1 MSGEWSLTALYPSYD
16 SAEYKTDMSRLEEVY
31 QALANI
37 ELVDDLA
44 TVKNVIDY
52 LEQESVLL
60 QKLHAFSALQ
70 LSVNTTDAQS
80 LQEEG
85 RLNKLISENAK
96 TNAKIMKFLGKTTL
110 SVEQEPSLAHYK
122 FFFDNLKKNA
132 QHILSEEVEEV
143 IALMDLNAGS
153 AWGKMKEFLGST
165 VETEFKGESLTL
177 SEIRNLAYDADQSVR
192 KSAYEAELAMYAKIK
207 EPVAFSLNYIKSQVN
222 DVARLRGYDSPLAQT
237 LEASVMSR
245 ATLDALLEAI
255 RDSLPAFRRYLQ
267 HKATL
272 LGHQNGLPFY
282 DLFAP
287 MGEGSARTFT
297 LEASK
302 DFLLEHFAKFSPDL
316 AEMTA
321 QFFDEN
327 FMDIYPRKGKVGG
340 AFCHNLPV
348 LKQSRIMLNFD
359 GSLSSVVTTAH
370 ELGHAYHGLHIEDHA
385 PLNWDYSM
393 PVAETASTFNEALV
407 MSPIIAQASDDEK
420 ASLLEAEL
428 QDTTQIIVD
437 IYSRFLFEDAVFNQR
452 HDKFLFAED
461 LAQLMLNAQKEAYGD
476 GLDPDYLHPYMW
488 ICKPH
493 YYSSGLSYYNFP
505 YAFGG
510 LFSKGLY
517 AMYQEQPEGFVE
529 KYQAMLKATTVS
541 TVEETAAKMGIDTTD
556 KAFWAKGLQQIER
569 QIDQW
574 IALTSK

>member
-16 SAEYKTDMSRLEEVY
+16 SEAYQADFARLESVY
-31 QALANI
+31 QSLAGI
-37 ELVDDLA
+37 DLVDTLE
-44 TVKNVIDY
+44 TVKVIVEY

-60 QKLHAFSALQ
+60 QKLYAFSALQ
-70 LSVNTTDAQS
+70 LSVNTTDTVS

-96 TNAKIMKFLGKTTL
+96 TNAKVMKFLGNTTVDVEQDSTL
-110 SVEQEPSLAHYK
+110 SHYQY
-122 FFFDNLKKNA
+122 FFKTLKQRA
-132 QHILSEEVEEV
+132 AHILSEEVEEA
-143 IALMDLNAGS
+143 IAVMDLNAGS
-153 AWGKMKEFLGST
+153 AWGKMKEFLSST
-165 VETEFKGESLTL
+165 VETTFNGESLTL
-177 SEIRNLAYDADQSVR
+177 SEIRNLAYDENSTVR
-192 KSAYEAELAMYAKIK
+192 KAAYEAELAMYASIK

-222 DVARLRGYDSPLAQT
+222 DVTRLRGYDSPLSQT
-237 LEASVMSR
+237 LEASAMSR
-245 ATLDALLEAI
+245 ATLDALLDAI
-255 RDSLPAFRRYLQ
+255 RDNLPAFRRYLK
-267 HKATL
+267 HKAAL

-287 MGEGSARTFT
+287 LGNGSARTFT
-297 LEASK
+297 LEESK
-302 DFLLEHFAKFSPDL
+302 DFLVEQFAKFSPDL
-316 AEMTA
+316 AEMTV

-340 AFCHNLPV
+340 AFCHNLPS

-370 ELGHAYHGLHIEDHA
+370 ELGHAYHGLHIEEHA

-407 MSPIIAQASDDEK
+407 MSPIIAQASDEEK
-420 ASLLEAEL
+420 ANLLEAEL

-461 LAQLMLNAQKEAYGD
+461 LAQLMLDAQKEAYGD
-476 GLDPDYLHPYMW
+476 GLDSNYLHPYMW

-493 YYSSGLSYYNFP
+493 YYSTGLSYYNFP

-529 KYQAMLKATTVS
+529 KYQAMLHATTVS
-541 TVEETAAKMGIDTTD
+541 TVEETAAKMGVDTTD
-556 KAFWAKGLQQIER
+556 KAFWAKGLKQIER

-574 IALTSK
+574 IALTQG